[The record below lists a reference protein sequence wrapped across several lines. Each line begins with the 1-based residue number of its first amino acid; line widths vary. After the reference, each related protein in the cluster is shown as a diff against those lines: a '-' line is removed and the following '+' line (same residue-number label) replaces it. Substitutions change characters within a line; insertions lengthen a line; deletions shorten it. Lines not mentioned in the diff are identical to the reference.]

1 VSYHGLYHAI
11 DSATEADVLLAVRG
25 FLSNSEYPVTGHVI
39 NPAMAS
45 KIEMLKE
52 TTGGYLSTWKNNV
65 ERRNGVLYVGGV
77 PVVET
82 NAVPYN
88 KFLSGAFVDAVE
100 LLQFEELTLSF
111 VTDTTYAKANK
122 VMALIEEDILLPI
135 YNPNKF
141 VFGDFTTAKA
151 ALETP

>member
-1 VSYHGLYHAI
+1 
-11 DSATEADVLLAVRG
+11 
-25 FLSNSEYPVTGHVI
+25 
-39 NPAMAS
+39 
-45 KIEMLKE
+45 
-52 TTGGYLSTWKNNV
+52 
-65 ERRNGVLYVGGV
+65 
-77 PVVET
+77 VVET